1 MHTVIDK
8 IELID
13 NVMTY
18 TEVAQTNNESLVEEI
33 NLEYDT
39 TLGNWI
45 ETNIIGLEEGA
56 TTLEVFFDETPLVH
70 VARTTISYGHSDL
83 PLVTSMGEL

>member
-1 MHTVIDK
+1 MHTLIDK

-18 TEVAQTNNESLVEEI
+18 IEVAQTEEESLIEEI

-45 ETNIIGLEEGA
+45 ETNIIGLEEG
-56 TTLEVFFDETPLVH
+56 TTVLSEFFNVTPLVH

-83 PLVTSMGEL
+83 PLVNSLGEL

>member
-1 MHTVIDK
+1 MYTLIDK

-18 TEVAQTNNESLVEEI
+18 TEFAQTNDDALIEEI
-33 NLEYDT
+33 NFNYDE
-39 TLGNWI
+39 TLGDWI
-45 ETNIIGLEEGA
+45 ETNIIGLEEG
-56 TTLEVFFDETPLVH
+56 TTLLEEFFDVTPLVH